1 MVDRN
6 QQANAAEHRRTQEL
20 AGLYEISKILSEVG
34 EFVPKA
40 TAAMEKVA
48 ALADADW
55 VTLRMPND
63 KEPGL
68 HLIAAAGP
76 AVAESPPISVF
87 TATMTT
93 STQVFSEGSV
103 VVIDDYVDQPG
114 AAQQLVGM
122 GMRSMV
128 VLPVKTSDRTLG
140 IVTVISKKTGHFGP
154 ELVQLLTAVSE
165 GLGVLLENS
174 LLHERSEF
182 AYQAQRRMAEE
193 SSVLAEIGRIVSS
206 STDIKEVY
214 ETFGEKIRSLV
225 PFDRMSLSFAN
236 YENETMS
243 PTWVVGTD
251 VPGLREGDDFP
262 MENSLAGQV
271 VRTKEPYLLEAD
283 TEPDLENRF
292 PGLMPIYRAGTNS
305 FMAVPLLSRDVVI
318 GVLRVGSKHKGIYT
332 QQHLE
337 LLQRMGDQIAGAVAN
352 AQLYAEKMRAD
363 QEILDL
369 ARFPSENPNPVVR
382 ISADGTIMYANDA
395 ADRILADRGL
405 KVGDT
410 TLEDWQRWVKE
421 VLATDT
427 PKEVEIVYGTRF
439 MSYSLAPVQE
449 AGYVN
454 IYGRDITKAK
464 EIERLKD
471 DLISNVSH
479 ELRTPLT
486 SIKGA
491 VEILLTYQ
499 DEDPAMQAE
508 FLGIIDK
515 ESDRLARLIENV
527 LDIARFQSGQMQFR
541 LSEVEVPEVIDA
553 AIRST
558 HSLTIQKDL
567 KVAILL
573 KDDLPKV
580 FSDQDRLVQVVTNL
594 LSNAIK
600 FTPNGGSIQVQS
612 GLSPI
617 SNGGSDSAMVEISVS
632 DNGVGIDESEL
643 SNIFNRFQQAG
654 DTLSSRPQGSGLG
667 LHISREIVEHLG
679 GKIWVESKPGSGS
692 TFFFTVPVEEASG

>member
-140 IVTVISKKTGHFGP
+140 IVTVISKKTGHFSP
-154 ELVQLLTAVSE
+154 ELVQLLTEVSE

-612 GLSPI
+612 PI

-632 DNGVGIDESEL
+632 GNGVGIDESEL

>member
-1 MVDRN
+1 MVDRS
-6 QQANAAEHRRTQEL
+6 QQASAAEHRRTQEL

-34 EFVPKA
+34 DFVPKA

-63 KEPGL
+63 QEPGL

-103 VVIDDYVDQPG
+103 VVIDDYADHPG

-140 IVTVISKKTGHFGP
+140 IVTVISKKTGHFSP
-154 ELVQLLTAVSE
+154 ELVRLLTAVSE

-214 ETFGEKIRSLV
+214 ETLGEKIRSLV

-271 VRTKEPYLLEAD
+271 VRTKAPYMLEAD
-283 TEPDLENRF
+283 TEPDLESRF
-292 PGLMPIYRAGTNS
+292 PGLLPVYRAGTIS

-352 AQLYAEKMRAD
+352 AQLYAEKMRAE
-363 QEILDL
+363 QEVLDL
-369 ARFPSENPNPVVR
+369 ARFPSENPNPVAR

-410 TLEDWQRWVKE
+410 TLEEWQRWVKE

-454 IYGRDITKAK
+454 IYGRDITEAK

-471 DLISNVSH
+471 ELISNVSH

-515 ESDRLARLIENV
+515 ESDRLARLIEDV
-527 LDIARFQSGQMQFR
+527 LDIARLQSGQVQFR
-541 LSEVEVPEVIDA
+541 LSEVEVPDVIEA
-553 AIRST
+553 AVRST
-558 HSLTIQKDL
+558 HSLTTQKDL

-573 KDDLPKV
+573 NDDLPKV

-617 SNGGSDSAMVEISVS
+617 TSPDTDVAMVEISVS
-632 DNGVGIDESEL
+632 DDGVGIDESEIG
-643 SNIFNRFQQAG
+643 NIFNRFQQAG
-654 DTLSSRPQGSGLG
+654 DTISSSPQGSGLG

-679 GKIWVESKPGSGS
+679 GKIWVESRPGSGS
-692 TFFFTVPVEEASG
+692 TFFFTVPVGEASG

>member
-1 MVDRN
+1 
-6 QQANAAEHRRTQEL
+6 
-20 AGLYEISKILSEVG
+20 
-34 EFVPKA
+34 
-40 TAAMEKVA
+40 
-48 ALADADW
+48 
-55 VTLRMPND
+55 MPND

-140 IVTVISKKTGHFGP
+140 IVTVISKKTGHFSP
-154 ELVQLLTAVSE
+154 ELVQLLTEVSE

-632 DNGVGIDESEL
+632 GNGVGIDESEL